1 MPNPVRKTT
10 QSIFHAQL
18 VREAVSERI
27 FDDFGRFWIDP
38 PSLRS
43 LESTAPASKN
53 KGSALRAASQVAHSM
68 QRPKT
73 PKVGRKMS
81 ISAPF

>member
-27 FDDFGRFWIDP
+27 FDDFGRFWIDS
-38 PSLRS
+38 PSLRT

-53 KGSALRAASQVAHSM
+53 KGSALRTASPVAHTL
-68 QRPKT
+68 QPRKT
-73 PKVGRKMS
+73 TKIDLKMS
-81 ISAPF
+81 IFGQF